1 MASMVSGPPFSHLTS
16 HGASQGVPSL
26 QFSSPSPTSQEM
38 ITSGDSVQE
47 FKPMVNGMPQPLRP
61 AVPAAANVSILNN
74 LSQAQARQ
82 VISSAS
88 LAGGSSMGLQTMGG
102 MTMHMISSG
111 MSSSALP
118 AAQTVLSSG
127 QSGIASITG
136 SGAIV
141 GPGQVTQ
148 NTGLGSFTSATSTM
162 SGNSNLGMS
171 PPLGNLQGA
180 VSMAQSVSGMGQ
192 GNLTSGAQLGQSGV
206 GINQNIMNN
215 LGPSGMPSG
224 AGTMI
229 PTPGMSQPVQV
240 GLPSLGVNNGSA
252 ASMTLPQ
259 HASGPMQSQSKYLKV
274 WEVSLMISIPYQDDQ
289 LCKLLMAVGI
299 LSHSITCPLL
309 NQT

>member
-1 MASMVSGPPFSHLTS
+1 MTSMVSGPPFSHLPS

-26 QFSSPSPTSQEM
+26 QTSSPSATSQEM

-47 FKPMVNGMPQPLRP
+47 FKPIVSGMPQPLRP
-61 AVPAAANVSILNN
+61 AGPAAANVSILNN
-74 LSQAQARQ
+74 LSQARQ
-82 VISSAS
+82 VMSSAS
-88 LAGGSSMGLQTMGG
+88 LTGGSSMGLPTMGG
-102 MTMHMISSG
+102 MAMHMSNMISSG

-127 QSGIASITG
+127 QSGITTG

-141 GPGQVTQ
+141 GPGGPGQVTQ
-148 NTGLGSFTSATSTM
+148 NTGLGSFTSATSSM

-180 VSMAQSVSGMGQ
+180 VTMAQSVSGMGQ
-192 GNLTSGAQLGQSGV
+192 GNLTAGAQLGQGGV
-206 GINQNIMNN
+206 GISQNVMNN
-215 LGPSGMPSG
+215 LGSSGMPSG

-252 ASMTLPQ
+252 ANMTLTQ

-274 WEVSLMISIPYQDDQ
+274 WEVSLIISIPY
-289 LCKLLMAVGI
+289 
-299 LSHSITCPLL
+299 
-309 NQT
+309 